1 MLHPFQHGSHF
12 DKGIYSIN
20 LGAWKKLLEEVA
32 FNKRPV
38 KIGGKT
44 HLRLSSSEISPIH
57 LLVSFFLFCYNV
69 WSSIRVCIVPQILW
83 GINERFH
90 KKIIH
95 CGSRYSRKNSPFLI
109 KCLQKG
115 KNYSPADLTIHETY
129 KTNHYKWKN
138 LSNTA

>member
-1 MLHPFQHGSHF
+1 MTTSVKYFTTEYVQETFQIFNDIFNKEGMLTNLLTQRRKKRYDHSGKSQLFIMLHPFQHGSHF

-57 LLVSFFLFCYNV
+57 LLVSFFSFLLYCV
-69 WSSIRVCIVPQILW
+69 ILHKRLHCSSNIM
-83 GINERFH
+83 G
-90 KKIIH
+90 
-95 CGSRYSRKNSPFLI
+95 
-109 KCLQKG
+109 
-115 KNYSPADLTIHETY
+115 D
-129 KTNHYKWKN
+129 KWKI
-138 LSNTA
+138 S